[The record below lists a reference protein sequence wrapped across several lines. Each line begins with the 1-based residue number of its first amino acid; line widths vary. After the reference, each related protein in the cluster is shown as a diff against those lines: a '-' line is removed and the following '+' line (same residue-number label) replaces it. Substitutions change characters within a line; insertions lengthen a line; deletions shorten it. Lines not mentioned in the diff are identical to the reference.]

1 MLEIR
6 PAQAG
11 EREEVARFLH
21 HSFKARI
28 PLERWRGL
36 IDGRWSRPGD
46 GYGVALLDG
55 TDLVGF
61 LGIVHAERRVGGG
74 LARTGNLTSW
84 YLQTPYRGRGLG
96 LEMLQLATADPGVT
110 ATNFSCVPHAV
121 RLMVKA
127 GLSPLDDRRL
137 IWRSG
142 LTFDGPSA
150 RLIPEPQA
158 VPGLLSDEDA
168 AILRDHRGLNLK
180 TIAVETPGSGLCL
193 LVLTVKQ
200 KHDDYVTHEVLYL
213 GNPAAFVRHAR
224 AVAHAVLPPSGAVL
238 SVDWRFLGVEAGA
251 DAVEQISVPRL
262 FKPGRMAPGAVDFL
276 YSETVLLDLKLY

>member
-6 PAQAG
+6 PAQAS

-21 HSFKARI
+21 HSFKAKI
-28 PLERWRGL
+28 PLERWRSL
-36 IDGRWSRPGD
+36 IEGRWSRPGD
-46 GYGVALLDG
+46 GYGVSLLDG

-61 LGIVHAERRVGGG
+61 LGMVHAERPVGGG
-74 LARTGNLTSW
+74 LARTGNMTSW
-84 YLQTPYRGRGLG
+84 YLQKPYRGRGLA
-96 LEMLQLATADPGVT
+96 LEMLQLATADPSVT
-110 ATNFSCVPHAV
+110 VTNFSSVPHAV
-121 RLMVKA
+121 RLLERA

-142 LTFDGPSA
+142 LAFDGPAA

-158 VPGLLSDEDA
+158 VPGLLNDEDA
-168 AILRDHRGLNLK
+168 TILRDHRGLNLK

-200 KHDDYVTHEVLYL
+200 KHDDYVTHELLHL
-213 GNPAAFVRHAR
+213 GNPAAFARHAR

-251 DAVEQISVPRL
+251 DAVEQISVPRF
-262 FKPGRMAPGAVDFL
+262 FKPGRMAPRAVDFL